1 MDQNFCTIC
10 SRNAYRMTG
19 RKYGTDLAVC
29 RSVNMSVLRDHSN
42 ALTEDFLSEGRIRNL
57 LNADTFSLHRCC
69 KLNPFILFKTI
80 KKSHF
85 SFLPFF

>member
-42 ALTEDFLSEGRIRNL
+42 ALTEDFLSEGS
-57 LNADTFSLHRCC
+57 DPTSLMLTHF
-69 KLNPFILFKTI
+69 PFIGAVSSIPL
-80 KKSHF
+80 
-85 SFLPFF
+85 SF